1 VYYMYVTTKTD
12 SIDHRLYQHLHGCPH
27 PNEAAIITS
36 NGGESGSGN
45 GTDGNNN
52 DDTKY
57 CWVCQTTVHHESM
70 HCKYC
75 DKCVA
80 TFDHHCMWLNTCI
93 GAANYDTFFKTVV
106 FTFSFVTIHMS
117 SLVVF
122 IALYFTSTAKI
133 TMGMEDVGSEEQI
146 EVFEEGTVRYMS
158 AKWYFG
164 ANQPIVVLSINLFF
178 LAWTASASF
187 LVLQLLVFHLGLKRE
202 KITTYSYIIRDSAR
216 KRDRMI
222 LGQKIRARRVDELES
237 AGNTCEAACLKM
249 GGWKMCRP
257 CDPVK
262 KLVLQE
268 ADQAD
273 ENESLGNND
282 SQVSNNGNG
291 TGGGG
296 SGGGNNASSKN
307 DSNSNGNT
315 NGKGD
320 EFKDDDEEKNNSGSG
335 EKSGKQIDRGTS
347 ALSNGDVGNTV
358 NVGSMCGTD
367 CGGGDSS
374 SNSSATGK
382 KKERDRSISSTVF
395 VKVNGGGSEKE
406 NRRDDDIITTMVSSQ
421 SDDDG
426 ELFDTGV
433 DNKKIQLQ
441 PSSPTAAAIRAN

>member
-1 VYYMYVTTKTD
+1 M
-12 SIDHRLYQHLHGCPH
+12 
-27 PNEAAIITS
+27 ITN
-36 NGGESGSGN
+36 NGDENGSGN

-106 FTFSFVTIHMS
+106 FTFSFVTIHMA

-122 IALYFTSTAKI
+122 IALYFTSTSKI
-133 TMGMEDVGSEEQI
+133 TMGMEDGGSEEQI

-158 AKWYFG
+158 SEWYFG
-164 ANQPIVVLSINLFF
+164 ANQPIVVLSINFFF

-202 KITTYSYIIRDSAR
+202 NITTYSYIIRDSAR

-222 LGQKIRARRVDELES
+222 MGQKIRARRVDELES
-237 AGNTCEAACLKM
+237 AGNVCEAACLKM

-282 SQVSNNGNG
+282 SLVSNNGNG
-291 TGGGG
+291 TGGSGSGSGG
-296 SGGGNNASSKN
+296 GGGNNASGKN
-307 DSNSNGNT
+307 GSNSNGNA

-320 EFKDDDEEKNNSGSG
+320 EFKDDDEEKNNSGIG
-335 EKSGKQIDRGTS
+335 ENSGKQINRGTS
-347 ALSNGDVGNTV
+347 ALSNGDVGNTA

-374 SNSSATGK
+374 SNSSTTGK
-382 KKERDRSISSTVF
+382 KKEKDRSISSTMF
-395 VKVNGGGSEKE
+395 VKVNGGGSKKE
-406 NRRDDDIITTMVSSQ
+406 SRRDDDMITTMVSSQ

-433 DNKKIQLQ
+433 DNQK
-441 PSSPTAAAIRAN
+441 IRAN